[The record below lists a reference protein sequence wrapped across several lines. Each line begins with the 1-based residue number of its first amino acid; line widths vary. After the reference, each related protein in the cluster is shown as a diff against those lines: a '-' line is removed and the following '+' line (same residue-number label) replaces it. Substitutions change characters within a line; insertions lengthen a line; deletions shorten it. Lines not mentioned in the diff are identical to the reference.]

1 MCSHWYRSIARHSH
15 DSQTRDC
22 LLHSTEKEEAV
33 LCLLSVFVI
42 PNFLLKWGFRL
53 KLVCLQIT
61 VSESR
66 RTWEGEQLGDDLVK
80 VVKPFDGVHRFHIAV
95 LPCDQ
100 RQQHRRA

>member
-1 MCSHWYRSIARHSH
+1 MSPQCLR
-15 DSQTRDC
+15 DSQ
-22 LLHSTEKEEAV
+22 
-33 LCLLSVFVI
+33 
-42 PNFLLKWGFRL
+42 FLAEVGVS

-61 VSESR
+61 VSESM